1 MSWKPWSMFVT
12 EVILGKKL
20 SVLYGLTIGLT
31 FPIVILIAFIW
42 EFTQILIF
50 YFIYETACHKIKPLN
65 RFKKYVTQKTKKQ
78 KIFIYFRKQGIWGVG
93 MLALYPFPGGGIL
106 SSVLLASILNLNKKK
121 VYLVVTIAT
130 VCSLLILGWL
140 STLILQ
146 EISHPLLDMIR

>member
-42 EFTQILIF
+42 EFAQILLF
-50 YFIYETACHKIKPLN
+50 FFLFETACHKIKSLE
-65 RFKKYVTQKTKKQ
+65 RFRKHAIERTKKQ
-78 KIFIYFRKQGIWGVG
+78 KIFNYFREHGIWGVG

-121 VYLVVTIAT
+121 VYVVVTIAT
-130 VCSLLILGWL
+130 IFSLLILGWL

-146 EISHPLLDMIR
+146 GISHPLLDMIR